1 MAPLALLRVAAG
13 AGAAALPR
21 RARASAAPRAATTT
35 AGRCASPPPP
45 PPPLLRRP
53 AAPLSARAAAC
64 SAHTLS
70 RAHASGRVVVAAA
83 AAPPPSSSKT
93 PRPPPTTTAAQDA
106 AWHARLAELRAY
118 AASHG
123 GSTDVPQTC
132 ASHPQLGQWVN
143 KQRSHYR
150 DGTLAPARA
159 AALRALG
166 FDFAP
171 YERSWEAHYARL
183 VAYAAAHGGD
193 TRVPRGASAPE
204 DVRAMGEW
212 LNRQKRLRT
221 AGKLA
226 REREEQLEALD
237 VRWSTPKAKQ
247 AP

>member
-1 MAPLALLRVAAG
+1 MAPLALLRVAAS

-21 RARASAAPRAATTT
+21 RARASVAPCAAATT
-35 AGRCASPPPP
+35 AARRRLRRCALSP

-53 AAPLSARAAAC
+53 AAPLAARAAAG
-64 SAHTLS
+64 SAHANR
-70 RAHASGRVVVAAA
+70 RAHEGGRVVVA
-83 AAPPPSSSKT
+83 AAPPPSSSK
-93 PRPPPTTTAAQDA
+93 TTAAQDA

-123 GSTDVPQTC
+123 GSTDVPQVC

-143 KQRSHYR
+143 KQRTRHR

-183 VAYAAAHGGD
+183 VGYAAAHGGD

-204 DVRAMGEW
+204 DVRALGEW
-212 LNRQKRLRT
+212 LNQQKRQRA

-226 REREEQLEALD
+226 REREENLEALG
-237 VRWSTPKAKQ
+237 VTWSTPKPKQ